1 LAYSILFKL
10 HEVCLII
17 LKNANFIFAYTD
29 IRVIG
34 YNANKYYKGCFV
46 ITTTDL
52 KEKIIAG
59 LSLEDMTPD
68 EIEDDMA
75 LFGDE
80 GLGLDS
86 VDAIELT
93 LVLEKEF
100 GVKVTNMNAAEEIFA
115 TPTSLTNY
123 VNEQQAL

>member
-1 LAYSILFKL
+1 MIEITQLKQA
-10 HEVCLII
+10 II
-17 LKNANFIFAYTD
+17 D
-29 IRVIG
+29 
-34 YNANKYYKGCFV
+34 
-46 ITTTDL
+46 
-52 KEKIIAG
+52 G
-59 LSLEDMTPD
+59 LNLEDITID

-100 GVKVTNMNAAEEIFA
+100 GVKITNMAEAENIFA
-115 TPTSLTNY
+115 SSASLTAY
-123 VNEQQAL
+123 INEQQK

>member
-1 LAYSILFKL
+1 
-10 HEVCLII
+10 
-17 LKNANFIFAYTD
+17 
-29 IRVIG
+29 
-34 YNANKYYKGCFV
+34 V
-46 ITTTDL
+46 ITTNDL

-100 GVKVTNMNAAEEIFA
+100 SVKVTNMNAAEEIFA
-115 TPTSLTNY
+115 TPNSLTNY
-123 VNEQQAL
+123 VNEQQALNK